1 VIEQEP
7 AKREKGYW
15 QKPENYV
22 SLLTLLA
29 VATYTGFQ
37 IYQTYLIR
45 DNNIVSERA
54 FIFNEGPQVSIARY
68 IKDNTIRAVIG
79 VPFING
85 GNTATKGLTTTIH
98 CAPSVEAPP
107 EPWVLLYRDKVE
119 QTPEVIGPHQT
130 VKVYCG
136 FTLDQLRQIR
146 DGKLYG
152 YLIGESVYQDRLD
165 DRVTHRTQFSW
176 EVTDINIEDPPPNF
190 VAIQPNAAPNVRMNF
205 VPRGQHNCAD
215 EECPKE

>member
-1 VIEQEP
+1 VIEEEL

-15 QKPENYV
+15 RKPENYV

-29 VATYTGFQ
+29 VATYIGFQ

-54 FIFNEGPQVSIARY
+54 FIFNDGPQVSLALY
-68 IKDNTIRAVIG
+68 TKDNTKRALMA

-85 GNTATKGLTTTIH
+85 GNTATKGLTTTIR
-98 CAPSVEAPP
+98 CVPSVEALP
-107 EPWVLLYRDKVE
+107 EPCVLLYREKVKR
-119 QTPEVIGPHQT
+119 TPEVIGPHQS
-130 VKVYCG
+130 VRVYCG
-136 FTLDQLRQIR
+136 FPIDQLRQIR

-152 YLIGESVYQDRLD
+152 YLMGESVYRDRLD
-165 DRVTHRTQFSW
+165 DSVTHRTQFSW
-176 EVTDINIEDPPPNF
+176 EVTDINIEDPPPDVF
-190 VAIQPNAAPNVRMNF
+190 AIPPNAAPKVQMNF